1 MQRGKSADLDV
12 GWKSKKDSPEPP
24 ETVLR
29 LSRLE
34 EHVTVAKIVQACC
47 RNIADK

>member
-1 MQRGKSADLDV
+1 MAVYGS
-12 GWKSKKDSPEPP
+12 GFSKGAEKQKDSPEPP

-34 EHVTVAKIVQACC
+34 EHVTGERIIDTSC
-47 RNIADK
+47 RIIAGA

>member
-1 MQRGKSADLDV
+1 MAGVLE
-12 GWKSKKDSPEPP
+12 SKKDSPEPP

-34 EHVTVAKIVQACC
+34 ERVTVLRIEKQGCRIVAGL
-47 RNIADK
+47 

>member
-1 MQRGKSADLDV
+1 MEGQFLKPEQ
-12 GWKSKKDSPEPP
+12 KSKKDSPEPP

-34 EHVTVAKIVQACC
+34 EHVNAVKIIRTCFRSIA
-47 RNIADK
+47 NI